1 MNAWGIIYVATNI
14 LTGEQYVG
22 QTKQR
27 PHVRFRAHEISARDP
42 KTKFHRAI
50 AGLGYKN
57 FKFEVIASAASREAL
72 NDTEKAIIRQ
82 YHPTYNST
90 VGGAGRARKVSQEE
104 RLRMSEA
111 AKCRWANPVWRA
123 KTTETM
129 RELGA
134 AGVFSDS
141 GRKGGSTGA
150 GARARWAGHIKTIKP
165 TKDRSKSI
173 SASWANEEIRSR
185 RVAGLVLANT
195 RPEVRARRSL
205 AMQGRTQSPET
216 IAAIAKTKWKPV
228 YCPELQ
234 ITFLS
239 RLAAAEYINVG
250 KSTVSEALRHN
261 RMVAG
266 KYTLQEVRHRL

>member
-1 MNAWGIIYVATNI
+1 MNAWGIIYLATNV

-27 PHVRFRAHEISARDP
+27 PNVRFRAHEISARDP

-50 AGLGYKN
+50 AGLGYEN

-90 VGGAGRARKVSQEE
+90 VGGAGRPRKVSQEE
-104 RLRMSEA
+104 RSRMSEA
-111 AKCRWANPVWRA
+111 AKRRWANPEWREA
-123 KTTETM
+123 TTASI
-129 RELGA
+129 RKIASSGCYA
-134 AGVFSDS
+134 DY
-141 GRKGGSTGA
+141 GRKVGKTGA
-150 GARARWAGHIKTIKP
+150 GAKARWADHVKIEKQP
-165 TKDRSKSI
+165 KDRSASMA
-173 SASWANEEIRSR
+173 ASWANPTVRAKRI
-185 RVAGLVLANT
+185 AGIIETNK
-195 RPEVRARRSL
+195 RPEVQARRREL
-205 AMQGRTQSPET
+205 MLGRKLTPET
-216 IAAIAKTKWKPV
+216 ITAMAKSKWKPV
-228 YCPELQ
+228 HCPELQ